1 MRRTAKTVSFD
12 KMSLRSLHLDS
23 FRCHKWIAVSDIYMD
38 FELMPYNQY
47 NFNDLYIVEN
57 SGDNDGIFC
66 VLRPHRNSVGEWSR
80 ADLWGYIKKYT
91 KLLTFIDLRAPF
103 MHLRTDES
111 ININGKIKHKVFILF
126 PSMNPIETAV
136 TCLYLKHH
144 DHRYSVTDCIPFWF
158 CSVCIFFVNKM

>member
-1 MRRTAKTVSFD
+1 
-12 KMSLRSLHLDS
+12 MSLRSLHLDS
-23 FRCHKWIAVSDIYMD
+23 FRCHKWIAVSDIYLD
-38 FELMPYNQY
+38 FELMPYDQY

-66 VLRPHRNSVGEWSR
+66 VLRPRRNSVGEWSR

-144 DHRYSVTDCIPFWF
+144 DH
-158 CSVCIFFVNKM
+158 